1 MPMKINVD
9 TATDFERVRLRARND
24 LLRVYNSK
32 SYINE
37 KGYLTKLIDLLYELD
52 YYQDNE
58 SLFLNQEGSLY
69 DSYSRFV
76 WICNRLNWH

>member
-58 SLFLNQEGSLY
+58 SLFLN
-69 DSYSRFV
+69 
-76 WICNRLNWH
+76 

>member
-1 MPMKINVD
+1 MTMKINVD
-9 TATDFERVRLRARND
+9 TPADFEHSRLRARND
-24 LLRVYNSK
+24 LLRVYNSR

-52 YYQDNE
+52 YYKDNE

-69 DSYSRFV
+69 DS
-76 WICNRLNWH
+76 CN

>member
-37 KGYLTKLIDLLYELD
+37 KAQTRTNNKLIVICSSVQFSRSDMS
-52 YYQDNE
+52 N
-58 SLFLNQEGSLY
+58 SL
-69 DSYSRFV
+69 RP
-76 WICNRLNWH
+76 H

>member
-1 MPMKINVD
+1 MTMKINVD
-9 TATDFERVRLRARND
+9 SVTDFERPSIRARND

-52 YYQDNE
+52 YYKDNE
-58 SLFLNQEGSLY
+58 SLF
-69 DSYSRFV
+69 
-76 WICNRLNWH
+76 